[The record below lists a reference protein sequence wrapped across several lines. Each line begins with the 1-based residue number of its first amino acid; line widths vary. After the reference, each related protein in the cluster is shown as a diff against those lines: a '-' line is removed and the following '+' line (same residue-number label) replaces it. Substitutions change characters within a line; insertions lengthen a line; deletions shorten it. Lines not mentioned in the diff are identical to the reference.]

1 MTTTAQDGGNGGR
14 MIKGSRQ
21 IRYLGQS
28 VQLEEV
34 GMSLYVRLAMIMISV
49 VVVGF
54 IAWTFVTPVDEVS
67 SALGQVVP
75 KGSVRV
81 VQHLEGGI
89 IEQINVQEG
98 DRVVAG
104 ELLVKMAKDAAQSE
118 LETVQA
124 RYAALTFQ
132 AERLRAFAGDRD
144 PDFRTAADKVQ
155 GFADKAVMK
164 DLIDDQADIYLT
176 QINTMRTSEEILR
189 RQVAQKD
196 EEISILR
203 KEEIALREQL
213 ALVDEELVMREE
225 LVSRGLTSRVTYL
238 DTKRAAAS
246 IKGDIARVLGRQA
259 AVQEEKNELFTRQL
273 DLDNT
278 LKQDALREMGT
289 VTSELAQVRESLLK
303 LRDRF
308 ERLEVVAPV
317 SGTVQDIKVKTIGA
331 VIPAG
336 GIVLNVVPD
345 EALRVEA
352 QISTRDIGH
361 VSIGQPVDVKVSAY
375 DFARYGSVGGTLAE
389 ISATTFVDEN
399 EDPYYRGIVELDQ
412 LYVGN
417 NEDTNRILAGMT
429 VQADVVTGEK
439 KLIEY
444 LLKPIE
450 RAAEQAFTER

>member
-132 AERLRAFAGDRD
+132 AERLRAFAG
-144 PDFRTAADKVQ
+144 
-155 GFADKAVMK
+155 
-164 DLIDDQADIYLT
+164 
-176 QINTMRTSEEILR
+176 
-189 RQVAQKD
+189 
-196 EEISILR
+196 
-203 KEEIALREQL
+203 
-213 ALVDEELVMREE
+213 
-225 LVSRGLTSRVTYL
+225 
-238 DTKRAAAS
+238 
-246 IKGDIARVLGRQA
+246 
-259 AVQEEKNELFTRQL
+259 
-273 DLDNT
+273 
-278 LKQDALREMGT
+278 
-289 VTSELAQVRESLLK
+289 
-303 LRDRF
+303 
-308 ERLEVVAPV
+308 
-317 SGTVQDIKVKTIGA
+317 
-331 VIPAG
+331 
-336 GIVLNVVPD
+336 
-345 EALRVEA
+345 
-352 QISTRDIGH
+352 
-361 VSIGQPVDVKVSAY
+361 
-375 DFARYGSVGGTLAE
+375 
-389 ISATTFVDEN
+389 
-399 EDPYYRGIVELDQ
+399 
-412 LYVGN
+412 
-417 NEDTNRILAGMT
+417 
-429 VQADVVTGEK
+429 
-439 KLIEY
+439 
-444 LLKPIE
+444 
-450 RAAEQAFTER
+450 